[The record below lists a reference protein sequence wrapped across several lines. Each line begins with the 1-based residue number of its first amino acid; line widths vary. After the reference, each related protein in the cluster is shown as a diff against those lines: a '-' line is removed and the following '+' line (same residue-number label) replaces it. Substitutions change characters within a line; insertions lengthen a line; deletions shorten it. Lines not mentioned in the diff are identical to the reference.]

1 MAGADPGVPTLT
13 EPDHDPSAPPH
24 DRGHAG
30 PQPVAR
36 HATQLPGNYLYAIA
50 RFARHFGASPAELG
64 PENVRAYLTHL
75 IAQQISFSYFNM
87 IVAALRFLYTV
98 TLQRDGAVPKLPYQ
112 KKERRLP
119 TVLSV
124 EEVSRFLGA
133 IPDLKMRTVLVTAYA
148 AGLRVFEVVALR
160 PSDIDSQRMVLR
172 VAQGKGRKE
181 RLVML
186 SPRLLELLGLCG
198 HYCTNTR

>member
-1 MAGADPGVPTLT
+1 MASGDGRSGARSDAVDGEARWWAPIPAFPPSRSPTMTPLRRRMI
-13 EPDHDPSAPPH
+13 EDMQVRNLSPC
-24 DRGHAG
+24 
-30 PQPVAR
+30 
-36 HATQLPGNYLYAIA
+36 TQRNYLYAIA

-64 PENVRAYLTHL
+64 PEDLRGYQAHL
-75 IAQQISFSYFNM
+75 IAQQISFSYFNL

-98 TLQRDGAVPKLPYQ
+98 TLERDWAVPRLPYQ

-124 EEVSRFLGA
+124 AEVSRFLSA
-133 IPDLKMRTVLVTAYA
+133 IPDLKMHTVLVTAYA

-172 VAQGKGRKE
+172 V
-181 RLVML
+181 
-186 SPRLLELLGLCG
+186 
-198 HYCTNTR
+198 